1 MIVEDFHAEKAAELM
16 ISCGNEDEGGNF
28 AIDISI
34 SHCWKHAWHGR
45 CRRGWVEAVSMGLCM
60 GALG

>member
-1 MIVEDFHAEKAAELM
+1 MVAQVTGYSGIYSNRSLKRWWLMIVEDFHAEKAAELM

-34 SHCWKHAWHGR
+34 SHCWKHA
-45 CRRGWVEAVSMGLCM
+45 
-60 GALG
+60 

>member
-34 SHCWKHAWHGR
+34 SHCWKHA
-45 CRRGWVEAVSMGLCM
+45 
-60 GALG
+60 